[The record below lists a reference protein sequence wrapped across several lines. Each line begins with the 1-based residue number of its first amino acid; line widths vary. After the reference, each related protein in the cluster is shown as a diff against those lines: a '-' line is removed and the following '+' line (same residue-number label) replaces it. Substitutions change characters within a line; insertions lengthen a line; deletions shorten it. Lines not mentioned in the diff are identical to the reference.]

1 VEVKVNRDMHG
12 LTFHKNQPIKHLIF
26 LRKLYPEI
34 KGKTILIFTYG
45 IFSNSP
51 LQNIPLIVKFGS
63 PLA

>member
-1 VEVKVNRDMHG
+1 MEVKINRDMHG
-12 LTFHKNQPIKHLIF
+12 LTFHKNQPIKHLML

-34 KGKTILIFTYG
+34 KGRPY
-45 IFSNSP
+45 